1 MLSDKRLFVFI
12 ILALVSMLCCP
23 GFSEA
28 ENYTYDSLNRL
39 TNGTSVGTTY
49 TVTTQAGTNGAISP
63 GTTQTVNYNATAS
76 FTIIPSADYQIAT
89 VTGCGGTLA
98 GNIYTTGPIT
108 GNCTVSASFALET
121 LTVSPSAQANG
132 SISPSVPQSVTYGS
146 MATFT
151 VAPAADYQIASVTGC
166 GGTLAGNIYTT
177 GPITGNCTVSASFA
191 LETLTVSPSAGAN
204 GSISP
209 SVPQTV
215 TYGSTATFTITPA
228 ANYQIASVTGC
239 GGGTL
244 MGNTYTTAAVTANC
258 AVTATFLAGNY
269 TIMIEGTTPQYF
281 TTLQAAYNAAVNGS
295 VIKLQAGSITGN
307 LNVNQNISVSLSG
320 GYDSSFSTYAGNTT
334 LTGIIQTYP
343 GGGALTIKNFI
354 LTQ

>member
-108 GNCTVSASFALET
+108 GNCPVIASFALET

-177 GPITGNCTVSASFA
+177 GPIT
-191 LETLTVSPSAGAN
+191 
-204 GSISP
+204 
-209 SVPQTV
+209 
-215 TYGSTATFTITPA
+215 
-228 ANYQIASVTGC
+228 
-239 GGGTL
+239 
-244 MGNTYTTAAVTANC
+244 
-258 AVTATFLAGNY
+258 
-269 TIMIEGTTPQYF
+269 
-281 TTLQAAYNAAVNGS
+281 
-295 VIKLQAGSITGN
+295 
-307 LNVNQNISVSLSG
+307 
-320 GYDSSFSTYAGNTT
+320 
-334 LTGIIQTYP
+334 
-343 GGGALTIKNFI
+343 
-354 LTQ
+354 

>member
-98 GNIYTTGPIT
+98 GNIYTTGPITGNCPVIASFALETLTVSPSAGANGSISPSVPQTVTYGSTATFTITPAANYQIASVTGCGGGTLMGNTYTTGPIT

-228 ANYQIASVTGC
+228 ANYQIASVT
-239 GGGTL
+239 
-244 MGNTYTTAAVTANC
+244 
-258 AVTATFLAGNY
+258 
-269 TIMIEGTTPQYF
+269 
-281 TTLQAAYNAAVNGS
+281 
-295 VIKLQAGSITGN
+295 
-307 LNVNQNISVSLSG
+307 
-320 GYDSSFSTYAGNTT
+320 
-334 LTGIIQTYP
+334 
-343 GGGALTIKNFI
+343 
-354 LTQ
+354 